1 MAKFIAN
8 LVTLAIA
15 VTLILMAIES
25 DSVLQVFGYFWG
37 ALLGVA
43 VIVNWSRVYKN

>member
-25 DSVLQVFGYFWG
+25 DSVLQVLGYFWG
-37 ALLGVA
+37 ALLSVA
-43 VIVNWSRVYKN
+43 VIVNWSRVSKN

>member
-1 MAKFIAN
+1 VAKFIAN

-37 ALLGVA
+37 ALLSVA
-43 VIVNWSRVYKN
+43 VIVNWSRVSKN